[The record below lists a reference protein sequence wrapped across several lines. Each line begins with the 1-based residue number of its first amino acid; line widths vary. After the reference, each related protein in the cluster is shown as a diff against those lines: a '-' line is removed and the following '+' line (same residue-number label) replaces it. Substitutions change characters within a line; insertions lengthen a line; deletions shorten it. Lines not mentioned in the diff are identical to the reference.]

1 MTLSETL
8 RRRLR
13 RPLFLWPVLA
23 LVLDL
28 AVQRSS
34 VRSPWLTM
42 LPVIPMLLF
51 VVALIQAI
59 RHMDELQQRISVVS
73 MSVAFVLSVFLTLTF
88 IGLQRAGVYEPHWD
102 DIGTYM
108 LALWACAYAVLAW
121 RYR

>member
-1 MTLSETL
+1 M
-8 RRRLR
+8 
-13 RPLFLWPVLA
+13 
-23 LVLDL
+23 VLDL

-51 VVALIQAI
+51 VVALVQAI
-59 RHMDELQQRISVVS
+59 RHMDELQKRISVVS
-73 MSVAFVLSVFLTLTF
+73 MSVAFVLSVFLTLIF

-102 DIGTYM
+102 DIGTDM